1 MSVYQKYIYHL
12 LAPQRALVVMMM
24 LINIFPATFFR
35 FSLIPRHGGAYP
47 RPLTS
52 ISKDWPS
59 LMESLEMRKARFPKL
74 TYGGKEKFE
83 NKKIRAGFCAKLKR
97 KCQPLP
103 YPGRHCDT
111 QKGELEVRE
120 GRGLGGCQMQPR
132 IAEDHG
138 HVTLKLSIF
147 CVVLTFF
154 NFQNNKIYQM
164 F

>member
-59 LMESLEMRKARFPKL
+59 LMESLEMRKARFSKL
-74 TYGGKEKFE
+74 IYCRKEKSE
-83 NKKIRAGFCAKLKR
+83 NKGHFPIPSGQL
-97 KCQPLP
+97 QI
-103 YPGRHCDT
+103 
-111 QKGELEVRE
+111 LEVVFSGRE
-120 GRGLGGCQMQPR
+120 HCHIHKGVLEPKMVEDKFLNCGLLGSR
-132 IAEDHG
+132 
-138 HVTLKLSIF
+138 
-147 CVVLTFF
+147 VLNTR
-154 NFQNNKIYQM
+154 
-164 F
+164 

>member
-12 LAPQRALVVMMM
+12 LAPQRALVVTMM
-24 LINIFPATFFR
+24 LIYIFPATFFR

-74 TYGGKEKFE
+74 IYGGKEKFE

-97 KCQPLP
+97 KCHPLLC
-103 YPGRHCDT
+103 PGHLMLSSLRLTLSFERCRRDAADPEKVSNVKQT
-111 QKGELEVRE
+111 FFQSLEVLWR
-120 GRGLGGCQMQPR
+120 
-132 IAEDHG
+132 
-138 HVTLKLSIF
+138 
-147 CVVLTFF
+147 
-154 NFQNNKIYQM
+154 
-164 F
+164 